1 MIDSLFLAVGAAL
14 VTLGWLVGYLTG
26 RRAAR
31 RRHDAPQ
38 QPICGC
44 SHHRAVHDPKTGEC
58 RASVKQGRWDKYGNH
73 TGYNHVACA
82 CQGYV
87 GPEPI
92 QSVWVPPAAVES
104 DR

>member
-1 MIDSLFLAVGAAL
+1 MSLVAGAAIL
-14 VTLGWLVGYLTG
+14 TVGWLVGYLTG

-31 RRHDAPQ
+31 RRLDAPQ

-44 SHHRAVHDPKTGEC
+44 RHHRSMHDPKTGEC
-58 RASVKQGRWDKYGNH
+58 YASVRQDRWNKYGDH

-82 CQGYV
+82 CQQYV

-92 QSVWVPPAAVES
+92 QSVWVPPTAAEA